1 MTTTL
6 RDKFLTLEKTLNNE
20 VLERPDEIHSAILA
34 LISRRHMFMYGPPGA
49 AKSFLVDR
57 LVSYIGGMDDDDYFK
72 WLLTKFS
79 VPEELFGGPDF
90 KLMQEEGIYKRIT
103 NKKLPRASIFWGDE
117 LFKANSAI
125 LNSLLTI
132 LNERS
137 FENCDEDPHVPLI
150 SCFAASNELPA
161 SKELD
166 ALADRLHF
174 WHYVQPLTEPSNFVR
189 MLRLEVDDNP
199 EPIIT
204 LEDIHEAH
212 AQSLEVQLGDSD
224 IYETFIDLADRLK
237 TADIPVTDRRF
248 HQTVD
253 VIKAEAWLNGHE
265 RAEVFDMK
273 PLRHMLWRV
282 PENIDKVREIVLN
295 LTDPFEKKV
304 QDLAEQFEV
313 AINAWQKILVD
324 SDISQIQNDATIEM
338 HGKYKEVKA
347 EIKALKEEQKE
358 VGRLCEPLNQLEQR
372 SKMVITQI
380 YEKLKD

>member
-1 MTTTL
+1 MTTAL
-6 RDKFLTLEKTLNNE
+6 RDKFLALEQALNND
-20 VLERPDEIHSAILA
+20 VLERPDEIRSALLA
-34 LISRRHMFMYGPPGA
+34 LISRRHMFMYGQPGA

-57 LVSYIGGMDDDDYFK
+57 LVSYIGGMDNDDYFK

-103 NKKLPRASIFWGDE
+103 DKKLPKASIFWGDE

-137 FENCDEDPHVPLI
+137 FENCDDDPHVPLI

-174 WHYVQPLTEPSNFVR
+174 WHYVKPLAEPSNFVK
-189 MLRLEVDDNP
+189 MLQLEVDPNP

-212 AQSLEVQLGDSD
+212 LQSLSVKLGESEIYGTLLSLSD
-224 IYETFIDLADRLK
+224 LLK
-237 TADIPVTDRRF
+237 AADIPVTDRRF

-265 RAEVFDMK
+265 QAEVFDMK
-273 PLRHMLWRV
+273 PLRHMLWRT
-282 PENIDKVREIVLN
+282 PDHLDKVREIVLN

-304 QDLAEQFEV
+304 EDVAEEFEK
-313 AINAWQKILVD
+313 AIKAWQKVLLD
-324 SDISQIQNDATIEM
+324 SDIDQIINDATIEM
-338 HGKYKEVKA
+338 LGKYKEVKS
-347 EIKALKEEQKE
+347 EVKVLKEEQKE
-358 VGRLCEPLNQLEQR
+358 IGHLYATLDRLEQR
-372 SKMVITQI
+372 SKAILSQI